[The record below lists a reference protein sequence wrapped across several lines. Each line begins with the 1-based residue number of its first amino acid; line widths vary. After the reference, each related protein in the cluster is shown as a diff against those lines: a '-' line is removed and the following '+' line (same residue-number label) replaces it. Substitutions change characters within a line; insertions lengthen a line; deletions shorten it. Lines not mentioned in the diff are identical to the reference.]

1 MSSLPVLRV
10 SRAKG
15 RSVFVIAGSACFVV
29 ISLVITYDGLS
40 SHSFGLWALLFS
52 IVGPIGVIVFG
63 FFGVLGVRMMG
74 RPALVVDDQGIWDNT
89 SGLSIGF
96 IPWEQ
101 ALGFRPVSFTTAG
114 VTNDYIAVIWADAQ
128 WPWDHMGW
136 RARWMTRVNQKAAG
150 VPTGPISADLLR
162 VTGEQ
167 AALVLLAQR
176 RTRCPELPEAPGMP
190 STQGV
195 GLEL

>member
-1 MSSLPVLRV
+1 MTGEARPDGMTAPVHLRL
-10 SRAKG
+10 
-15 RSVFVIAGSACFVV
+15 AGM
-29 ISLVITYDGLS
+29 
-40 SHSFGLWALLFS
+40 AL
-52 IVGPIGVIVFG
+52 
-63 FFGVLGVRMMG
+63 
-74 RPALVVDDQGIWDNT
+74 
-89 SGLSIGF
+89 
-96 IPWEQ
+96 
-101 ALGFRPVSFTTAG
+101 ALGLAGCASVSGTNGGDAASTGTAAG
-114 VTNDYIAVIWADAQ
+114 KGATSSAASASAATSAASDAATSAAG
-128 WPWDHMGW
+128 D
-136 RARWMTRVNQKAAG
+136 ALKAAG

>member
-1 MSSLPVLRV
+1 
-10 SRAKG
+10 
-15 RSVFVIAGSACFVV
+15 VFVIAGSACFVV

-74 RPALVVDDQGIWDNT
+74 RPALVIDDQGIWDNT

-136 RARWMTRVNQKAAG
+136 RARWMNRVNQKAAG

>member
-1 MSSLPVLRV
+1 M
-10 SRAKG
+10 
-15 RSVFVIAGSACFVV
+15 FVIAGSACFVV

-101 ALGFRPVSFTTAG
+101 TLGFRPMRVML
-114 VTNDYIAVIWADAQ
+114 NDLVAVFWVDERWA
-128 WPWDHMGW
+128 WDHMGLMS
-136 RARWMTRVNQKAAG
+136 RWLNRVNRG
-150 VPTGPISADLLR
+150 VTPVGPISADFLE
-162 VTGEQ
+162 VTGPQ
-167 AALVLLAQR
+167 LALMLLAQR
-176 RTRCPELPEAPGMP
+176 RQRRPELSEVPGMP
-190 STQGV
+190 PTP
-195 GLEL
+195 

>member
-101 ALGFRPVSFTTAG
+101 AVGFQQTTVACTRNKTQDL
-114 VTNDYIAVIWADAQ
+114 VAVYWADEQ
-128 WPWDHMGW
+128 WAWAHTGLLSRCLNRMNRGQD
-136 RARWMTRVNQKAAG
+136 
-150 VPTGPISADLLR
+150 VPLGSLSADVLK
-162 VTGEQ
+162 VTGSRL
-167 AALVLLAQR
+167 ALMSWSSGAVPGCPRPLVRPR
-176 RTRCPELPEAPGMP
+176 RRR
-190 STQGV
+190 
-195 GLEL
+195 

>member
-74 RPALVVDDQGIWDNT
+74 RPALGVDDQGIWDNT
-89 SGLSIGF
+89 SGLSIGHISPEAASGGAIGLVRERDRIVID
-96 IPWEQ
+96 IPSRTISLAIDDAELDRRRKERGPLPW
-101 ALGFRPVSFTTAG
+101 RPVS
-114 VTNDYIAVIWADAQ
+114 
-128 WPWDHMGW
+128 
-136 RARWMTRVNQKAAG
+136 RVREVSKALQAYASMAA
-150 VPTGPISADLLR
+150 SADKGAVR
-162 VTGEQ
+162 IVRE
-167 AALVLLAQR
+167 
-176 RTRCPELPEAPGMP
+176 
-190 STQGV
+190 
-195 GLEL
+195 